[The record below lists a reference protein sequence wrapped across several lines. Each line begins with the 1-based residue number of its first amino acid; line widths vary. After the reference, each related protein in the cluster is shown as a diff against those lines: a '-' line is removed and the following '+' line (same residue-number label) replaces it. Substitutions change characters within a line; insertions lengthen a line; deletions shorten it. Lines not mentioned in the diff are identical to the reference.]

1 MTQFVNREP
10 ETADLAEA
18 WDQNGAQLRLLYGR
32 RRVGKTYLLQHFLAH
47 DRPHCY
53 FLASAMTVAGNL
65 ERLAQALI
73 DAHPQAQ
80 ALTPANMPTLW
91 AILQLYGEIAR
102 EQRFALVF
110 DEFQYLVKADES
122 IPSQIQAWWD
132 TSGLR
137 TQAYVVLCGS
147 QVGMMEALGGI
158 NQPLYG
164 RFTSRRKLQP
174 MAYDDTALFYQDSD
188 WSMRDKLVAYGVLGG
203 TPKYHATFSRGTDL
217 ASNIIRHVLS
227 PDGLLHNEPEVVIC
241 SSSVR
246 EPALY
251 NSILQAV
258 AAGET
263 RRSQIE
269 QRAGVTSSQFGFCS
283 QTLTDLEWMGREKP
297 FGEHSA
303 KRSIY
308 TITDHFIHFWYR
320 FVSALAGELEFR
332 DTAQVYAS
340 RVEPYINDYMGRY
353 VFEDICMQY
362 LKKNAASRHGLQ
374 IRDAGRYWSRD
385 GSVELDIVG
394 DLDDGRTLACECKWS
409 SSPVG
414 TSVYHELIRK
424 AGLLPPPRGTG
435 PVRYALFS
443 AAGFDENMMETA
455 ARDDVILVSGDELL
469 GGSLAQ

>member
-1 MTQFVNREP
+1 MSSFINRER
-10 ETADLAEA
+10 EIADLGDA
-18 WDQNGAQLRLLYGR
+18 WDQAGAQLRLLYGR
-32 RRVGKTYLLQHFLAH
+32 RRVGKTYLLQHFLSG

-53 FLASAMTVAGNL
+53 FLASAMTVASNL
-65 ERLAQALI
+65 ERLAQSLI
-73 DAHPQAQ
+73 DAYPQGQ
-80 ALTPANMPTLW
+80 TLKPAAIPTLW
-91 AILQLYGEIAR
+91 SILQLYGEIAR
-102 EQRFALVF
+102 ERRFALVL
-110 DEFQYLVKADES
+110 DEFQYLVEADGS

-132 TSGLR
+132 ASGLR
-137 TQAYVVLCGS
+137 TQAYVVICGS
-147 QVGMMEALGGI
+147 QVGMMEALTGA

-164 RFTSRRKLQP
+164 RLTSRCKLQP
-174 MAYDDTALFYQDSD
+174 MAYYDTALFYEDSN
-188 WSMRDKLVAYGVLGG
+188 WTTREKLIAYGVLGG
-203 TPKYHATFSRGTDL
+203 TPKYHASFSPGVDL

-246 EPALY
+246 DPALY
-251 NSILQAV
+251 NSMLQAV
-258 AAGET
+258 ASGET
-263 RRSQIE
+263 RRSEIE

-283 QTLTDLEWMGREKP
+283 QTLIDLEWMGREKP

-332 DTAQVYAS
+332 DTAEVYAS

-362 LKKNAASRHGLQ
+362 LKKNAAARHGLK

-385 GSVELDIVG
+385 GSVEIDIVG
-394 DLDDGRTLACECKWS
+394 DLDDGGTLACECKWS
-409 SSPVG
+409 SSPIGV
-414 TSVYHELIRK
+414 SVYYELMRK
-424 AGLLPPPRGTG
+424 VSLMPPPRGTG

-443 AAGFDENMMETA
+443 AAGFDNSMLETA
-455 ARDDVILVSGDELL
+455 ARDDVALVSGEELL
-469 GGSLAQ
+469 HEQR